1 MVMQINDWMFSPQ
14 THGSE
19 LVTPQRISN
28 RCFQMQ
34 LEAEGSYE
42 CSVTGLVF
50 EASEPV
56 LVRYSVLSWSKFGSF
71 LSNSWKFAGPIFDI
85 DTVNKEASVLTSIH
99 LPHSVCLARKS
110 NSDRFVLF
118 RILHVVDEA
127 FIEPPSDYSG
137 SHVKWSVRSLSPVCP
152 IIPADEQAEYHGAVL
167 IYKRINT
174 NNHIFHVYLA
184 LNNISAIKVGTIY
197 LGTRLNFPVFLQE
210 LEFTLAEIQLI
221 GFFEVVFDDQPPF
234 EWSLMKSTDE
244 VVWSAVIRSGT
255 SAFNWRNTH
264 FNIER
269 NLTGQWF
276 MTSKNET
283 KIHRGQDLSEL
294 DLLQL
299 AENFG
304 SEWRQAAIYLG
315 LLSKDLDDILETE
328 KDVTMQKHKMLVK
341 WKNRRGQGEATA
353 SALLESLKKM
363 KNLSTN
369 VRDTLQGTG

>member
-1 MVMQINDWMFSPQ
+1 
-14 THGSE
+14 
-19 LVTPQRISN
+19 
-28 RCFQMQ
+28 MQ

-99 LPHSVCLARKS
+99 LPHSVCLAQS
-110 NSDRFVLF
+110 PDNSVLF

-184 LNNISAIKVGTIY
+184 LNNISAIKEIDEQVQSYTNKYIRMDKSSMCRLIEGTFRFSSEPE
-197 LGTRLNFPVFLQE
+197 GVVSPKE

-244 VVWSAVIRSGT
+244 VVWSAVIRSDDWWAALKENQGKR
-255 SAFNWRNTH
+255 A
-264 FNIER
+264 ICEVEA
-269 NLTGQWF
+269 
-276 MTSKNET
+276 KNET

-369 VRDTLQGTG
+369 VRDTLQDLLKADDESMDE